1 MEILLA
7 AVLTGGCLAVLGWLP
22 NSSWTLDRQQQI
34 RRAVAFLLI
43 LLPLGFGALVL
54 FTARERTRVLRFD
67 YVGKRLAFGT
77 TTPVTAGSSP
87 GDSLE
92 IEDLQAPLLGARSVL
107 LEPAK
112 PGTAKTGTPATSSSP
127 SGAVLELSSPSPAV
141 RIDDRYCNSYP
152 LEDGDTIVIGGH
164 KSGAPVRISYDGNHL
179 SWSSKEEN
187 LPSALGQFLS
197 GSRRVYELAVLDK
210 RLAGVH
216 SFLHRPD
223 RFGPWHLLI
232 RSQEVRIERAGTA
245 VGAFVEQ
252 WPVPAMF
259 DLSLEVVYVGGSL
272 RSQRRDR
279 ILVRNDEV
287 EVRFLQP
294 RRWVRAV
301 PPGSSELPLALG
313 VPSAFAREEMIE
325 LPEPSSR
332 FRGLTALYRYDRS
345 KDRATIT
352 FLADEQEVRFGD
364 IYALGAGKDRLLLLL
379 DRRDFP
385 HQILLDLA
393 LLNLFLAVFLFRGMA
408 SHSGLA
414 SIVGPV
420 GLLLAHRLLFSHKAA
435 NQPPDFTL
443 DAFEESRLALWLVPA
458 LLVFAWALA
467 WLLRQPARP
476 ADGARQPPS
485 PAGRLGALGWPLAGL
500 VIAAAGTFIVSSGGT
515 GGRRA
520 LALLPL
526 LLGAILA
533 LAHVLARRPRVAS
546 ALGRIQRDG
555 FPWRPGW
562 IVFVGA
568 AVLVLR
574 WIALALGMPET
585 LRLPFSDF
593 RLLWTVLQLPVCAAA
608 VGLTLESLRRLETA
622 QTAGSPEG
630 SEPPGGWRLLRRLPP
645 WLAGIVAFYIF
656 LVVAFLVV
664 AVVVGDT
671 GLVLVHVLAPV
682 VSLLVLAS
690 APPVRGRRL
699 APRIAV
705 CALASLPLLA
715 VIGVN
720 AFPGALVQIVGWGA
734 KTTGSEGAPAAPV
747 REQITQLSST
757 RAQQMFRLY
766 MLANPKIL
774 SEVGLDPAERVAI
787 QFSTLQSYARRGGW
801 LGRGY
806 LGEELPRHLGI
817 TYLSDLVP
825 MVFVLTEFGRLGL
838 FGLALLYLLSLAAVP
853 LTARV
858 QDDRDR
864 LGQQGLFIGFAALL
878 AFVLPS
884 LYMLLAN
891 LNLVLFTG
899 KNMNLLSLNSLS
911 DVLES
916 GTLLGLAILGLGLR
930 RSTA

>member
-1 MEILLA
+1 
-7 AVLTGGCLAVLGWLP
+7 
-22 NSSWTLDRQQQI
+22 
-34 RRAVAFLLI
+34 
-43 LLPLGFGALVL
+43 
-54 FTARERTRVLRFD
+54 
-67 YVGKRLAFGT
+67 
-77 TTPVTAGSSP
+77 
-87 GDSLE
+87 
-92 IEDLQAPLLGARSVL
+92 
-107 LEPAK
+107 
-112 PGTAKTGTPATSSSP
+112 
-127 SGAVLELSSPSPAV
+127 
-141 RIDDRYCNSYP
+141 
-152 LEDGDTIVIGGH
+152 
-164 KSGAPVRISYDGNHL
+164 
-179 SWSSKEEN
+179 
-187 LPSALGQFLS
+187 
-197 GSRRVYELAVLDK
+197 
-210 RLAGVH
+210 LAGVH

-232 RSQEVRIERAGTA
+232 RSKEVRIERAGTA
-245 VGAFVEQ
+245 VGTFVEE
-252 WPVPAMF
+252 WPVPAVF

-294 RRWVRAV
+294 RRWARAV

-332 FRGLTALYRYDRS
+332 FRGLSALYRYDRS
-345 KDRATIT
+345 KDHATVT
-352 FLADEQEVRFGD
+352 FLADEQKVRFGD
-364 IYALGAGKDRLLLLL
+364 LYALGTGKDRLLLLL

-385 HQILLDLA
+385 RQILLDLA
-393 LLNLFLAVFLFRGMA
+393 LLSLFLAVFLLRGMA
-408 SHSGLA
+408 SHAGLA

-443 DAFEESRLALWLVPA
+443 DAFEEARLALWLVPA

-467 WLLRQPARP
+467 WLLRQPTRP
-476 ADGARQPPS
+476 AAGVLQKS
-485 PAGRLGALGWPLAGL
+485 SAGRLAALGWPLAGL
-500 VIAAAGTFIVSSGGT
+500 VIAAAGAFIVSSGGT
-515 GGRRA
+515 AGRRA
-520 LALLPL
+520 LALFPL
-526 LLGAILA
+526 LLGAILTF
-533 LAHVLARRPRVAS
+533 AHILARRPRVAS

-562 IVFVGA
+562 IALVGVVVFLFRWGA
-568 AVLVLR
+568 H
-574 WIALALGMPET
+574 ALGMPET
-585 LRLPFSDF
+585 LRLPLSDF
-593 RLLWTVLQLPVCAAA
+593 RLLWTVLQLPLCAAA
-608 VGLTLESLRRLETA
+608 VGLTLESLWRRETA
-622 QTAGSPEG
+622 HEAGSPEG
-630 SEPPGGWRLLRRLPP
+630 SEPPGRWRRIVRRLPP
-645 WLAGIVAFYIF
+645 WLAGLIAFYFF
-656 LVVAFLVV
+656 LAFAFLAV

-682 VSLLVLAS
+682 VSLLLLAA
-690 APPVRGRRL
+690 APPIRGRRL
-699 APRIAV
+699 ASRIAV
-705 CALASLPLLA
+705 GALAALPLLA

-720 AFPGALVQIVGWGA
+720 AFPGVLVRVVGWGPE
-734 KTTGSEGAPAAPV
+734 TPV
-747 REQITQLSST
+747 IERATQLSST

-766 MLANPKIL
+766 MLANPNLL

-801 LGRGY
+801 MGRGY

-825 MVFVLTEFGRLGL
+825 MIFVLPEFGRLGL
-838 FGLALLYLLSLAAVP
+838 FGLALLYLLSLIAVP

-864 LGQQGLFIGFAALL
+864 LAQQGLFIGLAALL
-878 AFVLPS
+878 AFALPS

-899 KNMNLLSLNSLS
+899 KNMSLLSLNSLS

-916 GTLLGLAILGLGLR
+916 GILLGLAIVGLGLR
-930 RSTA
+930 RSAA